1 MRSFC
6 FIACGTAGRATLTL
20 YSNSLWSLCGRDII
34 NYQHTPHE
42 PDVIGNAEANVLQAR
57 VLREEGRPREA
68 EQLLR
73 RAAAGGSIEAAAEL
87 GLHLFLA
94 PPPVSDAAI
103 HEAMDHIFAAAK
115 AGHAS
120 SAHLASLIAAH
131 DPSMPNHWELALD
144 FAVHAASLGLGL
156 AQFELAFLSSD
167 REAVAQLGSGK
178 PLSADT
184 WSRLRKGID
193 VPSLLSRPHGLHVL
207 STSPYIAIAEGL
219 ASHTMCEWIVRRAK
233 PALKKGKGYITQP
246 GVPVLRTNSE
256 VEYGFHELD
265 LIHAAVRQRIAN
277 LSGLPLGGLEPPSV
291 FHYAPGE
298 EFTPHWDY
306 LNPAIPALAD
316 EIARTGQCVATV
328 LIYLSDDFEA
338 GETEFIDIGIKTKGR
353 KGDALIFRNVDQNG
367 TPDIRTRHAGRAPM
381 RGDKWLFSQF
391 IRNTRRANK
400 LPG

>member
-1 MRSFC
+1 
-6 FIACGTAGRATLTL
+6 
-20 YSNSLWSLCGRDII
+20 
-34 NYQHTPHE
+34 
-42 PDVIGNAEANVLQAR
+42 VIGNGQAAIAQAR
-57 VLREEGRPREA
+57 ALRQEGRTGEA

-73 RAAAGGSIEAAAEL
+73 RVAAEGSIEGAAEL
-87 GLHLFLA
+87 GLQLFLA
-94 PPPVSDAAI
+94 PPPVSAPAI
-103 HEAMDHIFAAAK
+103 REAMDHIFAAAK

-131 DPSMPNHWELALD
+131 DPSISQHWDRALD
-144 FAVHAASLGLGL
+144 FAAHAAGLGLGL

-167 REAVAQLGSGK
+167 REAVTQLGSGR

-184 WSRLRKGID
+184 WSRLRNGID
-193 VPSLLSRPHGLHVL
+193 VPSLLSGPRGLRVL
-207 STSPYIAIAEGL
+207 SPSPYIAIAEGF
-219 ASHTMCEWIVRRAK
+219 ASHAMCDWIIRRAK

-246 GVPVLRTNSE
+246 GAPVLRTNSE

-277 LSGLPLGGLEPPSV
+277 LTGLPLGGLEPPSV

-306 LNPAIPALAD
+306 LNPEIPVLAA

-328 LIYLSDDFEA
+328 LIYLSDGFEA
-338 GETEFIDIGIKTKGR
+338 GETEFVDLGIKAKGR
-353 KGDALIFRNVDQNG
+353 KGDALIFHNVDQNG
-367 TPDIRTRHAGRAPM
+367 IPDIRTRHAGRAPT
-381 RGDKWLFSQF
+381 RGEKWLFSQF
-391 IRNTRRANK
+391 IRNTRQANK